1 MFRKQHALV
10 LVACTAV
17 VATSC
22 RKSEGPEPASKSA
35 VVARVGDRVVTQDY
49 FEQRLA
55 KMERRFLPDT
65 LDLAGKR
72 KFLDFIINKELMA
85 MKAEEL
91 KYGDDPRVVNAMKMY
106 EDNLAGNAAID
117 ALTKGKLDVTD
128 AQITE
133 FFDKKRHKVI
143 VKHIL
148 LRSEHEAAELR
159 KKLTIANFD
168 SMASIYSVVPRK
180 DVNTGEDLPLSQRV
194 LFGEVQYGDTIIP
207 VEDAVFST
215 PLNQISQPT
224 ETGYGWHLFI
234 P

>member
-1 MFRKQHALV
+1 HKGAFMFRKQHALV
-10 LVACTAV
+10 LVACTAI

-35 VVARVGDRVVTQDY
+35 VVAHVGDRVVTQDY

-65 LDLAGKR
+65 LDLAGKP

-91 KYGDDPRVVNAMKMY
+91 KLGDDPRVVSAIKMY
-106 EDNLAGNAAID
+106 EDNLAANAAVD

-128 AQITE
+128 AQVQE
-133 FFDKKRHKVI
+133 FYDKKHRKVV

-148 LRSEHEAAELR
+148 LRTEREAVDLR
-159 KKLTIANFD
+159 
-168 SMASIYSVVPRK
+168 
-180 DVNTGEDLPLSQRV
+180 
-194 LFGEVQYGDTIIP
+194 
-207 VEDAVFST
+207 
-215 PLNQISQPT
+215 
-224 ETGYGWHLFI
+224 
-234 P
+234 